1 MIRCFKW
8 FLNNVILSTPIVCIV
23 LVIINIYIIHYSCT
37 INSSTLDVG
46 IIASVC
52 CLTNSPSWPKFELRP
67 FWNNIHDTFPPS
79 GPRRIQRHSI
89 VHHLAAM
96 KSVIPSL
103 PLYRLTSMSC
113 CYHRLENIGKCLAE
127 MCGGRKKAYFTAE
140 FRESRSSNWEHTRR
154 QHVYLVSLLCFI
166 VRKAG

>member
-67 FWNNIHDTFPPS
+67 SWNNIHDTFPPIGTAQDTTLYRAS
-79 GPRRIQRHSI
+79 FSSDEVSDTVIAVLQTDVYVMLLSPTGKYREVFSWNVRGEKKGIFYCGVPWKSI
-89 VHHLAAM
+89 VKLRTHAQTT
-96 KSVIPSL
+96 
-103 PLYRLTSMSC
+103 RLF
-113 CYHRLENIGKCLAE
+113 G
-127 MCGGRKKAYFTAE
+127 
-140 FRESRSSNWEHTRR
+140 
-154 QHVYLVSLLCFI
+154 
-166 VRKAG
+166 